1 MNRSQIVHTFQELQ
15 KSLVAGMQ
23 AIDATALVRE
33 DRWERPDPRISDG
46 GGGHSI
52 VVSGGAVF
60 EKGGVNFS
68 DVRGTLSREM
78 SRAVTGR
85 DEELLF
91 SATGTSIV
99 IHPRNPM
106 VPTVHA
112 NVRYF
117 ETDDGLS
124 WFGGG
129 TDLTPYYLF
138 EEDAR
143 SFHGGL
149 RAICDRHDLTYY
161 LRFKKWCDEY
171 FFLPHRGEARGV
183 GGIFFDYLG
192 KAQDQDAASFFPFVA
207 DVAMGFPELYLPIV
221 ERRKD
226 LPYTTAQREFQLIR
240 RGRYVEFN
248 LLYDRGTAFGLK
260 SGGRTESILMSL
272 PSEVRWEYCYEPPLG
287 SREAE
292 LLAVLRSPR
301 EWSAD

>member
-1 MNRSQIVHTFQELQ
+1 MQRPEIVATFQEMQ
-15 KSLVAGMQ
+15 RRLVAQMIV
-23 AIDATALVRE
+23 IDPAATVRE
-33 DRWERPDPRISDG
+33 DRWERPDPRVSDG

-52 VVSGGAVF
+52 AFAGGAVF

-78 SRAVTGR
+78 ARGLTGR
-85 DEELLF
+85 DEELSF

-99 IHPRNPM
+99 IPRNPM

-117 ETDDGLS
+117 ETDDGMS

-138 EEDAR
+138 TEDAV
-143 SFHGGL
+143 SFHSGL
-149 RAICDRHDLTYY
+149 QAICERHNKDYY
-161 LRFKKWCDEY
+161 PRFKKWCDEY

-192 KAQDQDAASFFPFVA
+192 KNPGEKALSFFPFVA
-207 DVAMGFPELYLPIV
+207 DVAMGFQELYLPIV
-221 ERRKD
+221 ERRKE
-226 LPYTTAQREFQLIR
+226 LPYTEAEREFQLIR

-248 LLYDRGTAFGLK
+248 LLHDRGTAFGLK

-272 PSEVRWEYCYEPPLG
+272 PAEVRWEYCHEPAAG

-292 LLAVLRSPR
+292 LLSVLRTPR
-301 EWSAD
+301 EWV